1 MKIKGLR
8 WMATFLAACMLMG
21 AVPATAFAA
30 KETTE
35 AAETIPQVYRMDD
48 DNDTVRLVIGKTPT
62 LYIGKNGTV
71 SVTLMN
77 MEDKDWIETEIW
89 IASEDD
95 FRNHYS
101 DEITKTE
108 DRDSEESSI
117 VQSMKTIYPF
127 EVTDSLN
134 RHYKVGHVNKKA
146 KKTVNLNVNVKKG
159 LEEGY
164 YPILIYISKR
174 AQGEDGMSSEYA
186 KTIMAWIETKKTTG
200 TSETNEDNSEPVA
213 FALGENQPT
222 PSANYSEVMNF
233 DVNVRNTGY
242 KTAYDVRVDMELS
255 EDITKFPFE
264 INDGNYDRQM
274 GNMNP
279 DQTVAVPFS
288 MAVREKAKSGYYP
301 IKFKIRYRENENG
314 NFAAPVEDTFYVR
327 VYGKDED
334 DSLDSEAGE
343 NERTKAR
350 IIVDSFETDPAEIY
364 AGQDFTLKVRMKNA
378 SNSIVASNI
387 LFTFESETVSDS
399 PVFTTVN
406 GSNSV
411 VVNSLAPGASDTLTI
426 KFSSSPTA
434 EQRSYT
440 ITINEQYDSP
450 EFKNAEE
457 SIIVDIPVKQYARLS
472 TSNMDVMPD
481 SMTVGS
487 ESNVMFGI
495 NNTGKVVLYNVT
507 VNFEADSIKP
517 TDYYV
522 GNIKPGETGNVDT
535 MLSGIAATADD
546 GTVHVII
553 NYEDEN
559 GQPAEPVEKELT
571 LLVEEEVQEDW
582 NMDVPEDMDVSGQ
595 PASGANN
602 KLLLA
607 GGGVAFVAVIAA
619 IVFAVKFIKKRKEA
633 KQQKDDENEIS

>member
-1 MKIKGLR
+1 
-8 WMATFLAACMLMG
+8 MATFLAACMLMG

-134 RHYKVGHVNKKA
+134 SHYKVGHVNKKA

-255 EDITKFPFE
+255 EDIAKFPFE

-450 EFKNAEE
+450 EFKNAKEA
-457 SIIVDIPVKQYARLS
+457 VKIAVGLKQEARLN
-472 TSNMDVMPD
+472 TGTIEVMPD
-481 SMTVGS
+481 AISVGE
-487 ESNVMFGI
+487 ESNVMFSI
-495 NNTGKVVLYNVT
+495 NNTGKVMLYNVNA
-507 VNFEADSIKP
+507 VFEADSIQKNEA
-517 TDYYV
+517 YV
-522 GNIKPGETGNVDT
+522 GNIEPGKSGNVDT
-535 MLSGIAATADD
+535 MINGIAPTTDD
-546 GTVHVII
+546 GKVKLSIT
-553 NYEDEN
+553 YEDEN
-559 GQPAEPVEKELT
+559 GKVSTVEKEIQLMVNEDQSMDESNVDDT
-571 LLVEEEVQEDW
+571 WNSDDVQ
-582 NMDVPEDMDVSGQ
+582 PEPSTTD
-595 PASGANN
+595 
-602 KLLLA
+602 KLKHLA
-607 GGGVAFVAVIAA
+607 IPVGIVGVVLAAVILVV
-619 IVFAVKFIKKRKEA
+619 IRRKKKKA
-633 KQQKDDENEIS
+633 GMDDEIL

>member
-213 FALGENQPT
+213 FALGENQST

-314 NFAAPVEDTFYVR
+314 NFAAPIEDTFYVR

-378 SNSIVASNI
+378 SNSIAASNI

-450 EFKNAEE
+450 EFKNAKEA
-457 SIIVDIPVKQYARLS
+457 VKIAVGLKQEARLN
-472 TSNMDVMPD
+472 TGTIEVMPD
-481 SMTVGS
+481 AISVGE
-487 ESNVMFGI
+487 ESNVMFSI
-495 NNTGKVVLYNVT
+495 NNTGKVMLYNVNA
-507 VNFEADSIKP
+507 VFEADSIQKNEA
-517 TDYYV
+517 YV
-522 GNIKPGETGNVDT
+522 GNIEPGKSGNVDT
-535 MLSGIAATADD
+535 MINGIAPTMDD
-546 GTVHVII
+546 GKVKLSIT
-553 NYEDEN
+553 YEDEN
-559 GQPAEPVEKELT
+559 GKVSTVEKEIQLM
-571 LLVEEEVQEDW
+571 VNEDQS
-582 NMDVPEDMDVSGQ
+582 MDESNVDDTWSSDDIQPEPSTTD
-595 PASGANN
+595 
-602 KLLLA
+602 KLKHLA
-607 GGGVAFVAVIAA
+607 IPVGIVGVVLAAVILVV
-619 IVFAVKFIKKRKEA
+619 IRRKKKKA
-633 KQQKDDENEIS
+633 GMDDEIL

>member
-1 MKIKGLR
+1 
-8 WMATFLAACMLMG
+8 MATFLAACMLMG

-77 MEDKDWIETEIW
+77 MEDKDWVETEIW

-200 TSETNEDNSEPVA
+200 TSETDEDSSEPVA
-213 FALGENQPT
+213 FALGENQST

-288 MAVREKAKSGYYP
+288 MAVREKAKSGYYS

-378 SNSIVASNI
+378 SNSIAASNI
-387 LFTFESETVSDS
+387 LFTFESEAVSDS

-411 VVNSLAPGASDTLTI
+411 VVNSLAPGATDTLTI

-450 EFKNAEE
+450 EFKNAKEA
-457 SIIVDIPVKQYARLS
+457 VKIAVGLKQEARLN
-472 TSNMDVMPD
+472 TGTIEVMPD
-481 SMTVGS
+481 AISVGE
-487 ESNVMFGI
+487 ESNVMFSV
-495 NNTGKVVLYNVT
+495 NNTGKVMLYNVNA
-507 VNFEADSIKP
+507 VFEADSIQKNEA
-517 TDYYV
+517 YV
-522 GNIKPGETGNVDT
+522 GNIEPGKSGNVDT
-535 MLSGIAATADD
+535 MISGIAPTTDD
-546 GTVHVII
+546 GKVKLSIT
-553 NYEDEN
+553 YEDEN
-559 GQPAEPVEKELT
+559 GKVSTVEKEIQLMVNEDQSMDESNIDDT
-571 LLVEEEVQEDW
+571 WNSDDVQ
-582 NMDVPEDMDVSGQ
+582 PEPSATD
-595 PASGANN
+595 
-602 KLLLA
+602 KLKHLA
-607 GGGVAFVAVIAA
+607 IPVGIVGVVLAAVILVV
-619 IVFAVKFIKKRKEA
+619 IRRKKKKA
-633 KQQKDDENEIS
+633 GMDDEIL

>member
-8 WMATFLAACMLMG
+8 WMATFLAVCMLMG
-21 AVPATAFAA
+21 TVPATAFAA

-200 TSETNEDNSEPVA
+200 TSETDEDSSEPVA
-213 FALGENQPT
+213 FALGENQST

-242 KTAYDVRVDMELS
+242 KTAYDVRVDMVLS

-314 NFAAPVEDTFYVR
+314 NFAAPVEATFYVR

-378 SNSIVASNI
+378 SNSIAASNI
-387 LFTFESETVSDS
+387 LFTFESEAVSDS

-450 EFKNAEE
+450 EFKNAKEA
-457 SIIVDIPVKQYARLS
+457 VKIAVGLKQEARLN
-472 TSNMDVMPD
+472 TGTIEVMPD
-481 SMTVGS
+481 AISVGE
-487 ESNVMFGI
+487 ESNVMFSI
-495 NNTGKVVLYNVT
+495 NNTGKVMLYNVNA
-507 VNFEADSIKP
+507 VFEADSIQKNEA
-517 TDYYV
+517 YV
-522 GNIKPGETGNVDT
+522 GNIEPGKSGNVDT
-535 MLSGIAATADD
+535 MINGIAPTTDD
-546 GTVHVII
+546 GKVKLSIT
-553 NYEDEN
+553 YEDEN
-559 GQPAEPVEKELT
+559 GKVSTVEKEIQLMVNEDQSMDESNVDDT
-571 LLVEEEVQEDW
+571 WNSDDVQPEPSTTDKLKHLAIPVGIVGVVLAVVILVVIRR
-582 NMDVPEDMDVSGQ
+582 
-595 PASGANN
+595 
-602 KLLLA
+602 KKKKA
-607 GGGVAFVAVIAA
+607 GM
-619 IVFAVKFIKKRKEA
+619 
-633 KQQKDDENEIS
+633 DDEIL

>member
-1 MKIKGLR
+1 
-8 WMATFLAACMLMG
+8 MATFLAACMLMG

-200 TSETNEDNSEPVA
+200 TSETDEDSSEPVA

-378 SNSIVASNI
+378 SNSIAASNI
-387 LFTFESETVSDS
+387 LFTFESEAVSDS

-450 EFKNAEE
+450 EFKNAKEA
-457 SIIVDIPVKQYARLS
+457 VKIAVGLKQEARLN
-472 TSNMDVMPD
+472 TGTIEVMPD
-481 SMTVGS
+481 AISVGE
-487 ESNVMFGI
+487 ESNVMFSI
-495 NNTGKVVLYNVT
+495 NNTGKVMLYNVNA
-507 VNFEADSIKP
+507 VFEADSIQKNEA
-517 TDYYV
+517 YV
-522 GNIKPGETGNVDT
+522 GNIEPGKSGNVDT
-535 MLSGIAATADD
+535 MINGIAPTTDD
-546 GTVHVII
+546 GKVKLSIT
-553 NYEDEN
+553 YEDEN
-559 GQPAEPVEKELT
+559 GKVSTVEKEIQLMVNEDQSMDESNVDDT
-571 LLVEEEVQEDW
+571 WNSDDVQ
-582 NMDVPEDMDVSGQ
+582 PEPSTTD
-595 PASGANN
+595 
-602 KLLLA
+602 KLKHLA
-607 GGGVAFVAVIAA
+607 IPVGIVGVVLAAVILVV
-619 IVFAVKFIKKRKEA
+619 IRRKKKKA
-633 KQQKDDENEIS
+633 GMDDEIL

>member
-213 FALGENQPT
+213 FALGENQST

-255 EDITKFPFE
+255 EDIAKFPFE

-314 NFAAPVEDTFYVR
+314 NFAAPIEDTFYVR

-378 SNSIVASNI
+378 SNSIAASNI

-450 EFKNAEE
+450 EFKNAKEA
-457 SIIVDIPVKQYARLS
+457 VKIAVGLKQEARLN
-472 TSNMDVMPD
+472 TGTIEVMPD
-481 SMTVGS
+481 AISVGE
-487 ESNVMFGI
+487 ESNVMFSI
-495 NNTGKVVLYNVT
+495 NNTGKVMLYNVNA
-507 VNFEADSIKP
+507 VFEADSIQKNEA
-517 TDYYV
+517 YV
-522 GNIKPGETGNVDT
+522 GNIEPGKSGNVDT
-535 MLSGIAATADD
+535 MINGIAPTTDD
-546 GTVHVII
+546 GKVKLSIT
-553 NYEDEN
+553 YEDEN
-559 GQPAEPVEKELT
+559 GKVSTVEKEIQLMVNEDQSMDESNVDDT
-571 LLVEEEVQEDW
+571 WNSDDVQ
-582 NMDVPEDMDVSGQ
+582 PEPSTTD
-595 PASGANN
+595 
-602 KLLLA
+602 KLKHLA
-607 GGGVAFVAVIAA
+607 IPVGIVGVVLAAVILVV
-619 IVFAVKFIKKRKEA
+619 IRRKKKKA
-633 KQQKDDENEIS
+633 GMDDEIL

>member
-1 MKIKGLR
+1 
-8 WMATFLAACMLMG
+8 MATFLAACMLMG

-62 LYIGKNGTV
+62 IYIGKNGTV

-77 MEDKDWIETEIW
+77 MEDKYWIETEIW

-255 EDITKFPFE
+255 EDIAKFPFE

-327 VYGKDED
+327 VYGKDEN

-378 SNSIVASNI
+378 SNSIAASNI

-450 EFKNAEE
+450 EFKNAKEA
-457 SIIVDIPVKQYARLS
+457 VKIAVGLKQEARLN
-472 TSNMDVMPD
+472 TGTIEVMPD
-481 SMTVGS
+481 AISVGE
-487 ESNVMFGI
+487 ESNVMFSI
-495 NNTGKVVLYNVT
+495 NNTGKVMLYNVNA
-507 VNFEADSIKP
+507 VFEADSIQKNEA
-517 TDYYV
+517 YV
-522 GNIKPGETGNVDT
+522 GNIEPGKSGNVDT
-535 MLSGIAATADD
+535 MINGIAPTMDD
-546 GTVHVII
+546 GKVKLSIT
-553 NYEDEN
+553 YEDEN
-559 GQPAEPVEKELT
+559 GKVSTVEKEIQLM
-571 LLVEEEVQEDW
+571 VNEDQS
-582 NMDVPEDMDVSGQ
+582 MDESNVDDTWSSDDIQPEPSTTD
-595 PASGANN
+595 
-602 KLLLA
+602 KLKHLA
-607 GGGVAFVAVIAA
+607 IPVGIVGVVLAAVILVV
-619 IVFAVKFIKKRKEA
+619 IRRKKKKA
-633 KQQKDDENEIS
+633 GMDDEIL

>member
-200 TSETNEDNSEPVA
+200 TSETDEDSSEPVA

-314 NFAAPVEDTFYVR
+314 NFAAPIEDTFYVR

-378 SNSIVASNI
+378 SNSIAASNI

-450 EFKNAEE
+450 EFKNAKEA
-457 SIIVDIPVKQYARLS
+457 VKIAVGLKQEARLN
-472 TSNMDVMPD
+472 TGTIEVMPD
-481 SMTVGS
+481 AISVGE
-487 ESNVMFGI
+487 ESNVMFSI
-495 NNTGKVVLYNVT
+495 NNTGKVMLYNVNA
-507 VNFEADSIKP
+507 VFEADSIQKNEC
-517 TDYYV
+517 YV
-522 GNIKPGETGNVDT
+522 GNIEPGKSGNVDT
-535 MLSGIAATADD
+535 MINGIAPTTDD
-546 GTVHVII
+546 GKVKLSIT
-553 NYEDEN
+553 YEDEN
-559 GQPAEPVEKELT
+559 GKVSTVEKEIQLM
-571 LLVEEEVQEDW
+571 VNEDQS
-582 NMDVPEDMDVSGQ
+582 MDESNVDDTWSSDDIQPEPSTTD
-595 PASGANN
+595 
-602 KLLLA
+602 KLKHLA
-607 GGGVAFVAVIAA
+607 IPVGIVGVVLAAVILVV
-619 IVFAVKFIKKRKEA
+619 IRRKKKKA
-633 KQQKDDENEIS
+633 GMDDEIL

>member
-48 DNDTVRLVIGKTPT
+48 DNDTVRIVIGKTPT

-77 MEDKDWIETEIW
+77 MEDKDWVETEIW

-200 TSETNEDNSEPVA
+200 TSETDEDSSEPVA
-213 FALGENQPT
+213 FALGENQST

-387 LFTFESETVSDS
+387 LFTFESEAVSDS

-450 EFKNAEE
+450 EFKNAKEA
-457 SIIVDIPVKQYARLS
+457 VKIAVGLKQEARLN
-472 TSNMDVMPD
+472 TGTIEVMPD
-481 SMTVGS
+481 AISVGE
-487 ESNVMFGI
+487 ESNVMFSI
-495 NNTGKVVLYNVT
+495 NNTGKVMLYNVNA
-507 VNFEADSIKP
+507 VFEADSIQKNEA
-517 TDYYV
+517 YV
-522 GNIKPGETGNVDT
+522 GNIEPGKSGNVDT
-535 MLSGIAATADD
+535 MINGIAPTADD
-546 GTVHVII
+546 GKVKLSIT
-553 NYEDEN
+553 YEDEN
-559 GQPAEPVEKELT
+559 GKVSTVEKEIQLM
-571 LLVEEEVQEDW
+571 VNEDQS
-582 NMDVPEDMDVSGQ
+582 MDESNVDDTWSSDDIQPEPSTTD
-595 PASGANN
+595 
-602 KLLLA
+602 KLKHLA
-607 GGGVAFVAVIAA
+607 IPVGIVGVVLAAVILVV
-619 IVFAVKFIKKRKEA
+619 IRRKKKKA
-633 KQQKDDENEIS
+633 GMDDEIL

>member
-1 MKIKGLR
+1 
-8 WMATFLAACMLMG
+8 MATFLAACMLMG

-77 MEDKDWIETEIW
+77 MEDKDWVETEIW

-242 KTAYDVRVDMELS
+242 KTAYDVRVDMDLS

-279 DQTVAVPFS
+279 DQTVAIPFS

-327 VYGKDED
+327 VYGKDEG

-378 SNSIVASNI
+378 SNSIAASNI

-450 EFKNAEE
+450 EFKNAKEA
-457 SIIVDIPVKQYARLS
+457 VKIAVGLKQEARLN
-472 TSNMDVMPD
+472 TGTIEVMPD
-481 SMTVGS
+481 AISVGE
-487 ESNVMFGI
+487 ESNVMFSI
-495 NNTGKVVLYNVT
+495 NNTGKVMLYNVNA
-507 VNFEADSIKP
+507 VFEADSIQKNEA
-517 TDYYV
+517 YV
-522 GNIKPGETGNVDT
+522 GNIEPGKSGNVDT
-535 MLSGIAATADD
+535 MINGIAPTTDD
-546 GTVHVII
+546 GKVKLSIT
-553 NYEDEN
+553 YEDEN
-559 GQPAEPVEKELT
+559 GKVSTVEKEIQLMVNEDQSMDESNVDDT
-571 LLVEEEVQEDW
+571 WNSDDVQ
-582 NMDVPEDMDVSGQ
+582 PEPSTTD
-595 PASGANN
+595 
-602 KLLLA
+602 KLKHLA
-607 GGGVAFVAVIAA
+607 IPVGIVGVVLAAVILVV
-619 IVFAVKFIKKRKEA
+619 IRRKKKKA
-633 KQQKDDENEIS
+633 GMDDEIL

>member
-1 MKIKGLR
+1 
-8 WMATFLAACMLMG
+8 MATFLAACMLMG

-213 FALGENQPT
+213 FALGENQST

-314 NFAAPVEDTFYVR
+314 NFAAPIEDTFYVR

-378 SNSIVASNI
+378 SNSIAASNI

-450 EFKNAEE
+450 EFKNAKEA
-457 SIIVDIPVKQYARLS
+457 VKIAVGLKQEARLN
-472 TSNMDVMPD
+472 TGTIEVMPD
-481 SMTVGS
+481 AISVGE
-487 ESNVMFGI
+487 ESNVMFSI
-495 NNTGKVVLYNVT
+495 NNTGKVMLYNVNA
-507 VNFEADSIKP
+507 VFEADSIQKNEA
-517 TDYYV
+517 YV
-522 GNIKPGETGNVDT
+522 GNIEPGKSGNVDT
-535 MLSGIAATADD
+535 MINGIAPTMDD
-546 GTVHVII
+546 GKVKLSIT
-553 NYEDEN
+553 YEDEN
-559 GQPAEPVEKELT
+559 GKVSTVEKEIQLM
-571 LLVEEEVQEDW
+571 VNEDQS
-582 NMDVPEDMDVSGQ
+582 MDESNVDDTWSSDDIQPEPSTTD
-595 PASGANN
+595 
-602 KLLLA
+602 KLKHLA
-607 GGGVAFVAVIAA
+607 IPVGIVGVVLAAVILVV
-619 IVFAVKFIKKRKEA
+619 IRRKKKKA
-633 KQQKDDENEIS
+633 GMDDEIL

>member
-1 MKIKGLR
+1 
-8 WMATFLAACMLMG
+8 MATFLAVCMLMG

-213 FALGENQPT
+213 FALGENQST

-279 DQTVAVPFS
+279 DQTVAIPFS

-327 VYGKDED
+327 VYGKDEG

-378 SNSIVASNI
+378 SNSIAASNI
-387 LFTFESETVSDS
+387 LFTFESEAVSDS

-450 EFKNAEE
+450 EFKNAKEA
-457 SIIVDIPVKQYARLS
+457 VKIAVGLKQEARLN
-472 TSNMDVMPD
+472 TGTIEVMPD
-481 SMTVGS
+481 AISVGE
-487 ESNVMFGI
+487 ESNVMFSI
-495 NNTGKVVLYNVT
+495 NNTGKVMLYNVNA
-507 VNFEADSIKP
+507 VFEADSIQKNEA
-517 TDYYV
+517 YV
-522 GNIKPGETGNVDT
+522 GNIEPGKSGNVDT
-535 MLSGIAATADD
+535 MINGIAPTTDD
-546 GTVHVII
+546 GKVKLSIT
-553 NYEDEN
+553 YEDEN
-559 GQPAEPVEKELT
+559 GKVSTVEKEIQLMVNEDQSMDESNIDDT
-571 LLVEEEVQEDW
+571 WNSDDVQ
-582 NMDVPEDMDVSGQ
+582 PEPSTTD
-595 PASGANN
+595 
-602 KLLLA
+602 KLKHLA
-607 GGGVAFVAVIAA
+607 IPVGIVGVVLAAVILVV
-619 IVFAVKFIKKRKEA
+619 IRRKKKKA
-633 KQQKDDENEIS
+633 GMDDEIL

>member
-1 MKIKGLR
+1 
-8 WMATFLAACMLMG
+8 MATFLAACMLMG

-255 EDITKFPFE
+255 EDIAKFPFE

-314 NFAAPVEDTFYVR
+314 NFAAPIEDTFYVR

-378 SNSIVASNI
+378 SNSIAASNI

-450 EFKNAEE
+450 EFKNAKEA
-457 SIIVDIPVKQYARLS
+457 VKIAVGLKQEARLN
-472 TSNMDVMPD
+472 TGTIEVMPD
-481 SMTVGS
+481 AISVGE
-487 ESNVMFGI
+487 ESNVMFSI
-495 NNTGKVVLYNVT
+495 NNTGKVMLYNVNA
-507 VNFEADSIKP
+507 VFEADSIQKNEA
-517 TDYYV
+517 YV
-522 GNIKPGETGNVDT
+522 GNIEPGKSGNVDT
-535 MLSGIAATADD
+535 MINGIAPTTDD
-546 GTVHVII
+546 GKVKLSIT
-553 NYEDEN
+553 YEDEN
-559 GQPAEPVEKELT
+559 GKVSTVEKEIQLMVNEDQSMDESNVDDT
-571 LLVEEEVQEDW
+571 WNSDDVQ
-582 NMDVPEDMDVSGQ
+582 PEPSTTD
-595 PASGANN
+595 
-602 KLLLA
+602 KLKHLA
-607 GGGVAFVAVIAA
+607 IPVGIVGVVLAAVILVV
-619 IVFAVKFIKKRKEA
+619 IRRKKKKA
-633 KQQKDDENEIS
+633 GMDDEIL

>member
-1 MKIKGLR
+1 
-8 WMATFLAACMLMG
+8 MATFLAVCMLMG

-213 FALGENQPT
+213 FALGENQST

-314 NFAAPVEDTFYVR
+314 NFAAPIEDTFYVR

-378 SNSIVASNI
+378 SNSIAASNI

-450 EFKNAEE
+450 EFKNAKEA
-457 SIIVDIPVKQYARLS
+457 VKIAVGLKQEARLN
-472 TSNMDVMPD
+472 TGTIEVMPD
-481 SMTVGS
+481 AISVGE
-487 ESNVMFGI
+487 ESNVMFSI
-495 NNTGKVVLYNVT
+495 NNTGKVMLYNVNA
-507 VNFEADSIKP
+507 VFEADSIQKNEA
-517 TDYYV
+517 YV
-522 GNIKPGETGNVDT
+522 GNIEPGKSGNVDT
-535 MLSGIAATADD
+535 MINGIAPTTDD
-546 GTVHVII
+546 GKVKLSIT
-553 NYEDEN
+553 YEDEN
-559 GQPAEPVEKELT
+559 GKVSTVEKEIQLM
-571 LLVEEEVQEDW
+571 VNEDQS
-582 NMDVPEDMDVSGQ
+582 MDESNVDDTWSSDDIQPEPSTTD
-595 PASGANN
+595 
-602 KLLLA
+602 KLKHLA
-607 GGGVAFVAVIAA
+607 IPVGIVGVVLAAVILVV
-619 IVFAVKFIKKRKEA
+619 IRRKKKKA
-633 KQQKDDENEIS
+633 GMDDEIL

>member
-101 DEITKTE
+101 DEIIKTE

-200 TSETNEDNSEPVA
+200 TSETDEDSSEPVA
-213 FALGENQPT
+213 FALGENQST

-327 VYGKDED
+327 VYGKDEN

-378 SNSIVASNI
+378 SNSIAASNI
-387 LFTFESETVSDS
+387 LFTFESEAVSDS

-450 EFKNAEE
+450 EFKNAKEA
-457 SIIVDIPVKQYARLS
+457 VKIAVGLKQEARLN
-472 TSNMDVMPD
+472 TGTIEVMPD
-481 SMTVGS
+481 AISVGE
-487 ESNVMFGI
+487 ESNVMFSI
-495 NNTGKVVLYNVT
+495 NNTGKVMLYNVNA
-507 VNFEADSIKP
+507 VFEADSIQKNEA
-517 TDYYV
+517 YV
-522 GNIKPGETGNVDT
+522 GNIEPGKSGNVDT
-535 MLSGIAATADD
+535 MINGIAPTTDD
-546 GTVHVII
+546 GKVKLSIT
-553 NYEDEN
+553 YEDEN
-559 GQPAEPVEKELT
+559 GKVSTVEKEIQLMVNEDQSMDESNVDDT
-571 LLVEEEVQEDW
+571 WNSDDVQ
-582 NMDVPEDMDVSGQ
+582 PEPSTTD
-595 PASGANN
+595 
-602 KLLLA
+602 KLKHLA
-607 GGGVAFVAVIAA
+607 IPVGIVGVVLAAVILVV
-619 IVFAVKFIKKRKEA
+619 IRRKKKKA
-633 KQQKDDENEIS
+633 GMDDEIL

>member
-1 MKIKGLR
+1 
-8 WMATFLAACMLMG
+8 MATFLAACMLMG

-48 DNDTVRLVIGKTPT
+48 DNDTVRIVIGKTPT

-77 MEDKDWIETEIW
+77 MEDKDWVETEIW

-200 TSETNEDNSEPVA
+200 TSETDEDSSEPVA
-213 FALGENQPT
+213 FALGENQST
-222 PSANYSEVMNF
+222 PSANY
-233 DVNVRNTGY
+233 TGY

-327 VYGKDED
+327 VYGKDEA

-378 SNSIVASNI
+378 SNSIAASNI
-387 LFTFESETVSDS
+387 LFTFESEAVSDS

-450 EFKNAEE
+450 EFKNAKEA
-457 SIIVDIPVKQYARLS
+457 VKIAVGLKQEARLN
-472 TSNMDVMPD
+472 TGTIEVMPD
-481 SMTVGS
+481 AISVGE
-487 ESNVMFGI
+487 ESNVMFSI
-495 NNTGKVVLYNVT
+495 NNTGKVMLYNVNA
-507 VNFEADSIKP
+507 VFEADSIQKNEA
-517 TDYYV
+517 YV
-522 GNIKPGETGNVDT
+522 GNIEPGKSGNVDT
-535 MLSGIAATADD
+535 MINGIAPTTDD
-546 GTVHVII
+546 GKVKLSIT
-553 NYEDEN
+553 YEDEN
-559 GQPAEPVEKELT
+559 GKVSTVEKEIQLMVNEDQSMDESNVDDT
-571 LLVEEEVQEDW
+571 WNSDDVQ
-582 NMDVPEDMDVSGQ
+582 PEPSTTD
-595 PASGANN
+595 
-602 KLLLA
+602 KLKHLA
-607 GGGVAFVAVIAA
+607 IPVGIVGVVLAAVILVV
-619 IVFAVKFIKKRKEA
+619 IRRKKKKA
-633 KQQKDDENEIS
+633 GMDDEIL

>member
-1 MKIKGLR
+1 
-8 WMATFLAACMLMG
+8 
-21 AVPATAFAA
+21 
-30 KETTE
+30 
-35 AAETIPQVYRMDD
+35 
-48 DNDTVRLVIGKTPT
+48 
-62 LYIGKNGTV
+62 
-71 SVTLMN
+71 
-77 MEDKDWIETEIW
+77 
-89 IASEDD
+89 
-95 FRNHYS
+95 
-101 DEITKTE
+101 
-108 DRDSEESSI
+108 
-117 VQSMKTIYPF
+117 
-127 EVTDSLN
+127 
-134 RHYKVGHVNKKA
+134 
-146 KKTVNLNVNVKKG
+146 
-159 LEEGY
+159 
-164 YPILIYISKR
+164 
-174 AQGEDGMSSEYA
+174 
-186 KTIMAWIETKKTTG
+186 MAWIETKKTTG

-213 FALGENQPT
+213 FALGENQST

-264 INDGNYDRQM
+264 INDGNYDRQT

-314 NFAAPVEDTFYVR
+314 NFAAPIEDTFYVR

-378 SNSIVASNI
+378 SNSIAASNI

-450 EFKNAEE
+450 EFKNAKEA
-457 SIIVDIPVKQYARLS
+457 VKIAVGLKQEARLN
-472 TSNMDVMPD
+472 TGTIEVMPD
-481 SMTVGS
+481 AIFVGE
-487 ESNVMFGI
+487 ESNVMFSI
-495 NNTGKVVLYNVT
+495 NNTGKVMLYNVNA
-507 VNFEADSIKP
+507 VFEADSIQKNEA
-517 TDYYV
+517 YV
-522 GNIKPGETGNVDT
+522 GNIEPGKSGNVDT
-535 MLSGIAATADD
+535 MINGIAPTTDD
-546 GTVHVII
+546 GKVKLSIT
-553 NYEDEN
+553 YEDEN
-559 GQPAEPVEKELT
+559 GKVSTVEKEIQLMVNEDQSMDESNIDDT
-571 LLVEEEVQEDW
+571 WNSDDVQ
-582 NMDVPEDMDVSGQ
+582 PEPSTTD
-595 PASGANN
+595 
-602 KLLLA
+602 KLKHLA
-607 GGGVAFVAVIAA
+607 IPVGIVGVVLAAVILVV
-619 IVFAVKFIKKRKEA
+619 IRRKKKKA
-633 KQQKDDENEIS
+633 GMDDEIL

>member
-200 TSETNEDNSEPVA
+200 TSETDEDSSEPVA

-314 NFAAPVEDTFYVR
+314 NFAAPIEDTFYVR

-378 SNSIVASNI
+378 SNSIAASNI

-450 EFKNAEE
+450 EFKNAKEA
-457 SIIVDIPVKQYARLS
+457 VKIAVGLKQEARLN
-472 TSNMDVMPD
+472 TGTIEVMPD
-481 SMTVGS
+481 AISVGE
-487 ESNVMFGI
+487 ESNVMFSI
-495 NNTGKVVLYNVT
+495 NNTGKVMLYNVNA
-507 VNFEADSIKP
+507 VFEADSIQKNEC
-517 TDYYV
+517 YV
-522 GNIKPGETGNVDT
+522 GNIEPGKSGNVDT
-535 MLSGIAATADD
+535 MINGIAPTADD
-546 GTVHVII
+546 GKVKLSIT
-553 NYEDEN
+553 YEDEN
-559 GQPAEPVEKELT
+559 GKVSTVEKEIQLM
-571 LLVEEEVQEDW
+571 VNEDQS
-582 NMDVPEDMDVSGQ
+582 MDESNVDDTWSSDDIQPEPSTTD
-595 PASGANN
+595 
-602 KLLLA
+602 KLKHLA
-607 GGGVAFVAVIAA
+607 IPVGIVGVVLAAVILVV
-619 IVFAVKFIKKRKEA
+619 IRRKKKKA
-633 KQQKDDENEIS
+633 GMDDEIL

>member
-77 MEDKDWIETEIW
+77 MEDKDWVETEIW

-213 FALGENQPT
+213 FALGENQST

-314 NFAAPVEDTFYVR
+314 NFAAPIEDTFYVR

-387 LFTFESETVSDS
+387 LFTFESEAVSDS

-450 EFKNAEE
+450 EFKNAKEA
-457 SIIVDIPVKQYARLS
+457 VKIAVGLKQEARLN
-472 TSNMDVMPD
+472 TGTIEVMPD
-481 SMTVGS
+481 AISVGE
-487 ESNVMFGI
+487 ESNVMFSI
-495 NNTGKVVLYNVT
+495 NNTGKVMLYNVNA
-507 VNFEADSIKP
+507 VFEADSIQKNEA
-517 TDYYV
+517 YV
-522 GNIKPGETGNVDT
+522 GNIEPGKSGNVDT
-535 MLSGIAATADD
+535 MINGIAPTTDD
-546 GTVHVII
+546 GKVKLSIT
-553 NYEDEN
+553 YEDEN
-559 GQPAEPVEKELT
+559 GKVSTVEKEIQLMVNEDQSMDESNVDDT
-571 LLVEEEVQEDW
+571 WNSDDVQ
-582 NMDVPEDMDVSGQ
+582 PEPSTTD
-595 PASGANN
+595 
-602 KLLLA
+602 KLKHLA
-607 GGGVAFVAVIAA
+607 IPVGIVGVVLAAVILVV
-619 IVFAVKFIKKRKEA
+619 IRRKKKKA
-633 KQQKDDENEIS
+633 GMDDEIL

>member
-1 MKIKGLR
+1 
-8 WMATFLAACMLMG
+8 MATFLAACMLMG

-200 TSETNEDNSEPVA
+200 TSETNEDSSEPVA
-213 FALGENQPT
+213 FALGENQST

-255 EDITKFPFE
+255 EDIAKFPFE

-314 NFAAPVEDTFYVR
+314 NFAAPIEDTFYVR

-378 SNSIVASNI
+378 SNSIAASNI

-450 EFKNAEE
+450 EFKNAKEA
-457 SIIVDIPVKQYARLS
+457 VKIAVGLKQEARLN
-472 TSNMDVMPD
+472 TGTIEVMPD
-481 SMTVGS
+481 AISVGE
-487 ESNVMFGI
+487 ESNVMFSI
-495 NNTGKVVLYNVT
+495 NNTGKVMLYNVNA
-507 VNFEADSIKP
+507 VFEADSIQKNEA
-517 TDYYV
+517 YV
-522 GNIKPGETGNVDT
+522 GNIEPGKSGNVDT
-535 MLSGIAATADD
+535 MINGIAPTMDD
-546 GTVHVII
+546 GKVKLSIT
-553 NYEDEN
+553 YEDEN
-559 GQPAEPVEKELT
+559 GKVSTVEKEIQLM
-571 LLVEEEVQEDW
+571 VNEDQS
-582 NMDVPEDMDVSGQ
+582 MDESNVDDTWSSDDIQPEPSTTD
-595 PASGANN
+595 
-602 KLLLA
+602 KLKHLA
-607 GGGVAFVAVIAA
+607 IPVGIVGVVLAAVILVV
-619 IVFAVKFIKKRKEA
+619 IRRKKKKA
-633 KQQKDDENEIS
+633 GMDDEIL

>member
-255 EDITKFPFE
+255 EDIAKFPFE

-314 NFAAPVEDTFYVR
+314 NFAAPIEDTFYVR

-378 SNSIVASNI
+378 SNSIAASNI

-450 EFKNAEE
+450 EFKNAKEA
-457 SIIVDIPVKQYARLS
+457 VKIAVGLKQEARLN
-472 TSNMDVMPD
+472 TGTIEVMPD
-481 SMTVGS
+481 AISVGE
-487 ESNVMFGI
+487 ESNVMFSI
-495 NNTGKVVLYNVT
+495 NNTGKVMLYNVNA
-507 VNFEADSIKP
+507 VFEADSIQKNEA
-517 TDYYV
+517 YV
-522 GNIKPGETGNVDT
+522 GNIEPGKSGNVDT
-535 MLSGIAATADD
+535 MINGIAPTMDD
-546 GTVHVII
+546 GKVKLSIT
-553 NYEDEN
+553 YEDEN
-559 GQPAEPVEKELT
+559 GKVSTVEKEIQLMVNEDQSMDESNVDDT
-571 LLVEEEVQEDW
+571 WNSDDVQ
-582 NMDVPEDMDVSGQ
+582 PEPSTTD
-595 PASGANN
+595 
-602 KLLLA
+602 KLKHLA
-607 GGGVAFVAVIAA
+607 IPVGIVGVVLAAVILVV
-619 IVFAVKFIKKRKEA
+619 IRRKKKKA
-633 KQQKDDENEIS
+633 GMDDEIL

>member
-1 MKIKGLR
+1 
-8 WMATFLAACMLMG
+8 MATFLAACMLMG

-108 DRDSEESSI
+108 ARDSEESSI

-255 EDITKFPFE
+255 EDIAKFPFE

-314 NFAAPVEDTFYVR
+314 NFAAPIEDTFYVR

-450 EFKNAEE
+450 EFKNAKEA
-457 SIIVDIPVKQYARLS
+457 VKIAVGLKQEARLN
-472 TSNMDVMPD
+472 TGTIEVMPD
-481 SMTVGS
+481 AISVGE
-487 ESNVMFGI
+487 ESNVMFSI
-495 NNTGKVVLYNVT
+495 NNTGKVMLYNVNA
-507 VNFEADSIKP
+507 VFEADSIQKNEA
-517 TDYYV
+517 YV
-522 GNIKPGETGNVDT
+522 GNIEPGKSGNVDT
-535 MLSGIAATADD
+535 MINGIAPTMDD
-546 GTVHVII
+546 GKVKLSIT
-553 NYEDEN
+553 YEDEN
-559 GQPAEPVEKELT
+559 GKVSTVEKEIQLM
-571 LLVEEEVQEDW
+571 VNEDQS
-582 NMDVPEDMDVSGQ
+582 MDESNVDDTWSSDDIQPEPSTTD
-595 PASGANN
+595 
-602 KLLLA
+602 KLKHLA
-607 GGGVAFVAVIAA
+607 IPVGIVGVVLAAVILVV
-619 IVFAVKFIKKRKEA
+619 IRRKKKKA
-633 KQQKDDENEIS
+633 GMDDEIL

>member
-1 MKIKGLR
+1 
-8 WMATFLAACMLMG
+8 MATFLAACMLMG

-77 MEDKDWIETEIW
+77 MEDKDWVETEIW

-164 YPILIYISKR
+164 YQILIYISKR

-200 TSETNEDNSEPVA
+200 TSETDEDSSEPVA
-213 FALGENQPT
+213 FALGENQST

-327 VYGKDED
+327 VYGKDEA

-450 EFKNAEE
+450 EFKNAKEA
-457 SIIVDIPVKQYARLS
+457 VKIAVGLKQEARLN
-472 TSNMDVMPD
+472 TGTIEVMPD
-481 SMTVGS
+481 AISVGE
-487 ESNVMFGI
+487 ESNVMFSI
-495 NNTGKVVLYNVT
+495 NNTGKVMLYNVNA
-507 VNFEADSIKP
+507 VFEADSIQKNEC
-517 TDYYV
+517 YV
-522 GNIKPGETGNVDT
+522 GNIEPGKSGNVDT
-535 MLSGIAATADD
+535 MINGIAPTADD
-546 GTVHVII
+546 GKVKLSIT
-553 NYEDEN
+553 YEDEN
-559 GQPAEPVEKELT
+559 GKVSTVEKEIQLMVNEDQSMDESNVDDT
-571 LLVEEEVQEDW
+571 WSSDDVQ
-582 NMDVPEDMDVSGQ
+582 PEPSTTD
-595 PASGANN
+595 
-602 KLLLA
+602 KLKHLA
-607 GGGVAFVAVIAA
+607 IPVGIVGVVLAAVILVV
-619 IVFAVKFIKKRKEA
+619 IRRKKKKA
-633 KQQKDDENEIS
+633 GMDDEIL

>member
-1 MKIKGLR
+1 
-8 WMATFLAACMLMG
+8 MATFLAACMLMG

-77 MEDKDWIETEIW
+77 MEDKDWVETEIW

-146 KKTVNLNVNVKKG
+146 QKTVNLNVNVKKG

-186 KTIMAWIETKKTTG
+186 KTMMAWIETKKTTG

-213 FALGENQPT
+213 FALGENQST

-255 EDITKFPFE
+255 EDIAKFPFE

-279 DQTVAVPFS
+279 DQTVAIPFS

-327 VYGKDED
+327 VYGKDEG

-378 SNSIVASNI
+378 SNSIAASNI
-387 LFTFESETVSDS
+387 LFTFESEAVSDS

-450 EFKNAEE
+450 EFKNAKEA
-457 SIIVDIPVKQYARLS
+457 VKIAVGLKQEARLN
-472 TSNMDVMPD
+472 TGTIEVMPD
-481 SMTVGS
+481 AISVGE
-487 ESNVMFGI
+487 ESNVMFSI
-495 NNTGKVVLYNVT
+495 NNTGKVMLYNVNA
-507 VNFEADSIKP
+507 VFEADSIQKNEA
-517 TDYYV
+517 YV
-522 GNIKPGETGNVDT
+522 GNIEPGKSGNVDT
-535 MLSGIAATADD
+535 MINGIAPTADD
-546 GTVHVII
+546 GKVKLSIT
-553 NYEDEN
+553 YEDEN
-559 GQPAEPVEKELT
+559 GKVSTVEKEIQLM
-571 LLVEEEVQEDW
+571 VNEDQS
-582 NMDVPEDMDVSGQ
+582 MDESNVDDTWSSDDIQPEPSTTD
-595 PASGANN
+595 
-602 KLLLA
+602 KLKHLA
-607 GGGVAFVAVIAA
+607 IPVGIVGVVLAAVILVV
-619 IVFAVKFIKKRKEA
+619 IRRKKKKA
-633 KQQKDDENEIS
+633 GMDDEIL

>member
-1 MKIKGLR
+1 
-8 WMATFLAACMLMG
+8 MATFLAACMLMG

-77 MEDKDWIETEIW
+77 MEDKDWVETEIW

-186 KTIMAWIETKKTTG
+186 KTMMAWIETKKTTG

-213 FALGENQPT
+213 FALGENQST

-255 EDITKFPFE
+255 EDIAKFPFE

-279 DQTVAVPFS
+279 DQTVAIPFS

-327 VYGKDED
+327 VYGKDEG

-378 SNSIVASNI
+378 SNSIAASNI
-387 LFTFESETVSDS
+387 LFTFESEAVSDS

-450 EFKNAEE
+450 EFKNAKEA
-457 SIIVDIPVKQYARLS
+457 VKIAVGLKQEARLN
-472 TSNMDVMPD
+472 TGTIEVMPD
-481 SMTVGS
+481 AISVGE
-487 ESNVMFGI
+487 ESNVMFSI
-495 NNTGKVVLYNVT
+495 NNTGKVMLYNVNA
-507 VNFEADSIKP
+507 VFEADSIQKNEA
-517 TDYYV
+517 YV
-522 GNIKPGETGNVDT
+522 GNIEPGKSGNVDT
-535 MLSGIAATADD
+535 MINGIAPTADD
-546 GTVHVII
+546 GKVKLSIT
-553 NYEDEN
+553 YEDEN
-559 GQPAEPVEKELT
+559 GKVSTVEKEIQLMVNEDQSMDESNVDDT
-571 LLVEEEVQEDW
+571 WSSDDVQ
-582 NMDVPEDMDVSGQ
+582 PEPSTTD
-595 PASGANN
+595 
-602 KLLLA
+602 KLKHLA
-607 GGGVAFVAVIAA
+607 IPVGIVGVVLAAVILVV
-619 IVFAVKFIKKRKEA
+619 IRRKKKKA
-633 KQQKDDENEIS
+633 GMDDEIL

>member
-1 MKIKGLR
+1 
-8 WMATFLAACMLMG
+8 MATFLAACMLMG

-77 MEDKDWIETEIW
+77 MEDKDWVETEIW

-213 FALGENQPT
+213 FALGENQST

-288 MAVREKAKSGYYP
+288 MAVREKAKSGSYP

-378 SNSIVASNI
+378 SNSIAASNI
-387 LFTFESETVSDS
+387 LFTFESEAVSDS

-450 EFKNAEE
+450 EFKNAKEA
-457 SIIVDIPVKQYARLS
+457 VKIAVGLKQEARLN
-472 TSNMDVMPD
+472 TGTIEVMPD
-481 SMTVGS
+481 AISVGE
-487 ESNVMFGI
+487 ESNVMFSI
-495 NNTGKVVLYNVT
+495 NNTGKVMLYNVNA
-507 VNFEADSIKP
+507 VFEADSIQKNEA
-517 TDYYV
+517 YV
-522 GNIKPGETGNVDT
+522 GNIEPGKSGNVDT
-535 MLSGIAATADD
+535 MINGIAPTTDD
-546 GTVHVII
+546 GKVKLSIT
-553 NYEDEN
+553 YEDEN
-559 GQPAEPVEKELT
+559 GKVSTVEKEIQLM
-571 LLVEEEVQEDW
+571 VNEDQSMDESNVDDTW
-582 NMDVPEDMDVSGQ
+582 NSDDIQPEPSTTD
-595 PASGANN
+595 
-602 KLLLA
+602 KLKHLA
-607 GGGVAFVAVIAA
+607 IPVGIVGVVLAAVILVV
-619 IVFAVKFIKKRKEA
+619 IRRKKKKA
-633 KQQKDDENEIS
+633 GMDDEIL

>member
-8 WMATFLAACMLMG
+8 WMATFLVACMLMG

-200 TSETNEDNSEPVA
+200 TSETAEDSSEPVA
-213 FALGENQPT
+213 FALGENQST

-327 VYGKDED
+327 VYGKDEG

-378 SNSIVASNI
+378 SNSIAASNI
-387 LFTFESETVSDS
+387 LFTFESEAMSDS

-450 EFKNAEE
+450 EFKNAKEA
-457 SIIVDIPVKQYARLS
+457 VKIAVGLKQEARLN
-472 TSNMDVMPD
+472 TGTIEVMPD
-481 SMTVGS
+481 AISVGE
-487 ESNVMFGI
+487 ESNVMFSI
-495 NNTGKVVLYNVT
+495 NNTGKVMLYNVNA
-507 VNFEADSIKP
+507 VFEADSIQKNEA
-517 TDYYV
+517 YV
-522 GNIKPGETGNVDT
+522 GNIEPGKSGNVDT
-535 MLSGIAATADD
+535 MINGIAPTTDD
-546 GTVHVII
+546 GKVKLSIT
-553 NYEDEN
+553 YEDEN
-559 GQPAEPVEKELT
+559 GKVSTVEKEIQLM
-571 LLVEEEVQEDW
+571 VNEDQSMDESNVDDTW
-582 NMDVPEDMDVSGQ
+582 NSDDIQPEPSTTD
-595 PASGANN
+595 
-602 KLLLA
+602 KLKHLA
-607 GGGVAFVAVIAA
+607 IPVGIVGVVLAAVILVV
-619 IVFAVKFIKKRKEA
+619 IRRKKKKA
-633 KQQKDDENEIS
+633 GMDDEIL

>member
-1 MKIKGLR
+1 
-8 WMATFLAACMLMG
+8 MATFLAACMLMG

-200 TSETNEDNSEPVA
+200 TSETDEDSSEPVA

-288 MAVREKAKSGYYP
+288 MAVREKARSGYYP

-327 VYGKDED
+327 VYGKDEG

-378 SNSIVASNI
+378 SNSIAASNI
-387 LFTFESETVSDS
+387 LFTFESEAVSDS

-450 EFKNAEE
+450 EFKNAKEA
-457 SIIVDIPVKQYARLS
+457 VKIAVGLKQEARLN
-472 TSNMDVMPD
+472 TGTIEVMPD
-481 SMTVGS
+481 AISVGE
-487 ESNVMFGI
+487 ESNVMFSI
-495 NNTGKVVLYNVT
+495 NNTGKVMLYNVNA
-507 VNFEADSIKP
+507 VFEADSIQKNEC
-517 TDYYV
+517 YV
-522 GNIKPGETGNVDT
+522 GNIEPGKSGNVDT
-535 MLSGIAATADD
+535 MINGIAPTTDD
-546 GTVHVII
+546 GKVKLSIT
-553 NYEDEN
+553 YEDEN
-559 GQPAEPVEKELT
+559 GKVSTVEKEIQLMVNEDQSMDESNVDDT
-571 LLVEEEVQEDW
+571 WSSDDVQ
-582 NMDVPEDMDVSGQ
+582 PEPSTTD
-595 PASGANN
+595 
-602 KLLLA
+602 KLKHLA
-607 GGGVAFVAVIAA
+607 IPVGIVGVVLAAVILVV
-619 IVFAVKFIKKRKEA
+619 IRRKKKKA
-633 KQQKDDENEIS
+633 GMDDEIL

>member
-213 FALGENQPT
+213 FALGENQST

-255 EDITKFPFE
+255 EDIAKFPFE

-314 NFAAPVEDTFYVR
+314 NFAAPIEDTFYVR

-450 EFKNAEE
+450 EFKNAKEA
-457 SIIVDIPVKQYARLS
+457 VKIAVGLKQEARLN
-472 TSNMDVMPD
+472 TGTIEVMPD
-481 SMTVGS
+481 AISVGE
-487 ESNVMFGI
+487 ESNVMFSI
-495 NNTGKVVLYNVT
+495 NNTGKVMLYNVNA
-507 VNFEADSIKP
+507 VFEADSIQKNEA
-517 TDYYV
+517 YV
-522 GNIKPGETGNVDT
+522 GNIEPGKSGNVDT
-535 MLSGIAATADD
+535 MINGIAPTMDD
-546 GTVHVII
+546 GKVKLSIT
-553 NYEDEN
+553 YEDEN
-559 GQPAEPVEKELT
+559 GKVSTVEKEIQLM
-571 LLVEEEVQEDW
+571 VNEDQS
-582 NMDVPEDMDVSGQ
+582 MDESNVDDTWSSDDIQPEPSTTD
-595 PASGANN
+595 
-602 KLLLA
+602 KLKHLA
-607 GGGVAFVAVIAA
+607 IPVGIVGVVLAAVILVV
-619 IVFAVKFIKKRKEA
+619 IRRKKKKA
-633 KQQKDDENEIS
+633 GMDDEIL

>member
-1 MKIKGLR
+1 
-8 WMATFLAACMLMG
+8 MATFLAACMLMG

-255 EDITKFPFE
+255 EDIAKFPFE

-314 NFAAPVEDTFYVR
+314 NFAAPIEDTFYVR

-378 SNSIVASNI
+378 SNSIAASNI

-450 EFKNAEE
+450 EFKNAKEA
-457 SIIVDIPVKQYARLS
+457 VKIAVGLKQEARLN
-472 TSNMDVMPD
+472 TGTIEVMPD
-481 SMTVGS
+481 AISVGE
-487 ESNVMFGI
+487 ESNVMFSI
-495 NNTGKVVLYNVT
+495 NNTGKVMLYNVNA
-507 VNFEADSIKP
+507 VFEADSIQKNEA
-517 TDYYV
+517 YV
-522 GNIKPGETGNVDT
+522 GNIEPGKSGNVDT
-535 MLSGIAATADD
+535 MINGIAPTTDD
-546 GTVHVII
+546 GKVKLSIT
-553 NYEDEN
+553 YEDEN
-559 GQPAEPVEKELT
+559 GKVSTVEKEIQLMVNEDQSMDESNVDDT
-571 LLVEEEVQEDW
+571 WSSDDVQ
-582 NMDVPEDMDVSGQ
+582 PEPSTTD
-595 PASGANN
+595 
-602 KLLLA
+602 KLKHLA
-607 GGGVAFVAVIAA
+607 IPVGIVGVVLAAVILVV
-619 IVFAVKFIKKRKEA
+619 IRRKKKKA
-633 KQQKDDENEIS
+633 GMDDEIL

>member
-1 MKIKGLR
+1 
-8 WMATFLAACMLMG
+8 MATFLAACMLMG

-200 TSETNEDNSEPVA
+200 TSETNEDNSERGA

-255 EDITKFPFE
+255 EDIAKFPFE

-314 NFAAPVEDTFYVR
+314 NFAAPIEDTFYVR

-378 SNSIVASNI
+378 SNSIAASNI

-450 EFKNAEE
+450 EFKNAKEA
-457 SIIVDIPVKQYARLS
+457 VKIAVGLKQEARLN
-472 TSNMDVMPD
+472 TGTIEVMPD
-481 SMTVGS
+481 AISVGE
-487 ESNVMFGI
+487 ESNVMFSI
-495 NNTGKVVLYNVT
+495 NNTGKVMLYNVNA
-507 VNFEADSIKP
+507 VFEADSIQKNEA
-517 TDYYV
+517 YV
-522 GNIKPGETGNVDT
+522 GNIEPGKSGNVDT
-535 MLSGIAATADD
+535 MINGIAPTMDD
-546 GTVHVII
+546 GKVKLSIT
-553 NYEDEN
+553 YEDEN
-559 GQPAEPVEKELT
+559 GKVSTVEKEIQLM
-571 LLVEEEVQEDW
+571 VNEDQS
-582 NMDVPEDMDVSGQ
+582 MDESNVDDTWSSDDIQPEPSTTD
-595 PASGANN
+595 
-602 KLLLA
+602 KLKHLA
-607 GGGVAFVAVIAA
+607 IPVGIVGVVLAAVILVV
-619 IVFAVKFIKKRKEA
+619 IRRKKKKA
-633 KQQKDDENEIS
+633 GMDDEIL

>member
-1 MKIKGLR
+1 
-8 WMATFLAACMLMG
+8 MATFLAACMLMG

-77 MEDKDWIETEIW
+77 MEDKDWVETEIW

-213 FALGENQPT
+213 FALGENQST

-255 EDITKFPFE
+255 EDIAKFPFE
-264 INDGNYDRQM
+264 INDGNYDRQI

-327 VYGKDED
+327 VYGKDEG

-378 SNSIVASNI
+378 SNSIAASNI
-387 LFTFESETVSDS
+387 LFTFESEAVSDS

-450 EFKNAEE
+450 EFKNAKEA
-457 SIIVDIPVKQYARLS
+457 VKIAVGLKQEARLN
-472 TSNMDVMPD
+472 TGTIEVMPD
-481 SMTVGS
+481 AISVGE
-487 ESNVMFGI
+487 ESNVMFSI
-495 NNTGKVVLYNVT
+495 NNTGKVMLYNVNA
-507 VNFEADSIKP
+507 VFEADSIQKNEA
-517 TDYYV
+517 YV
-522 GNIKPGETGNVDT
+522 GNIEPGKSGNVDT
-535 MLSGIAATADD
+535 MINGIAPTADD
-546 GTVHVII
+546 GKVKLSIT
-553 NYEDEN
+553 YEDEN
-559 GQPAEPVEKELT
+559 GKVSTVEKEIQLMVNEDQSMDESNVDDT
-571 LLVEEEVQEDW
+571 WNSDDVQ
-582 NMDVPEDMDVSGQ
+582 PEPSTTD
-595 PASGANN
+595 
-602 KLLLA
+602 KLKHLA
-607 GGGVAFVAVIAA
+607 IPVGIVGVVLAAVILVV
-619 IVFAVKFIKKRKEA
+619 IRRKKKKA
-633 KQQKDDENEIS
+633 GMDDEIL

>member
-1 MKIKGLR
+1 
-8 WMATFLAACMLMG
+8 MATFLAACMLMG

-77 MEDKDWIETEIW
+77 MEDKDWVETEIW

-255 EDITKFPFE
+255 EDIAKFPFE

-450 EFKNAEE
+450 EFKNAKEA
-457 SIIVDIPVKQYARLS
+457 VKIAVGLKQEARLN
-472 TSNMDVMPD
+472 TGTIEVMPD
-481 SMTVGS
+481 AISVGE
-487 ESNVMFGI
+487 ESNVMFSI
-495 NNTGKVVLYNVT
+495 NNTGKVMLYNVNA
-507 VNFEADSIKP
+507 VFEADSIQKNEA
-517 TDYYV
+517 YV
-522 GNIKPGETGNVDT
+522 GNIEPGKSGNVDT
-535 MLSGIAATADD
+535 MINGIAPTMDD
-546 GTVHVII
+546 GKVKLSIT
-553 NYEDEN
+553 YEDEN
-559 GQPAEPVEKELT
+559 GKVSTVEKEIQLM
-571 LLVEEEVQEDW
+571 VNEDQS
-582 NMDVPEDMDVSGQ
+582 MDESNVDDTWSSDDIQPEPSTTD
-595 PASGANN
+595 
-602 KLLLA
+602 KLKHLA
-607 GGGVAFVAVIAA
+607 IPVGIVGVVLAAVILVV
-619 IVFAVKFIKKRKEA
+619 IRRKKKKA
-633 KQQKDDENEIS
+633 GMDDEIL

>member
-1 MKIKGLR
+1 
-8 WMATFLAACMLMG
+8 MATFLAACMLMG

-186 KTIMAWIETKKTTG
+186 KTMMAWIETKKTTG
-200 TSETNEDNSEPVA
+200 TSETDEDSSEPVA
-213 FALGENQPT
+213 FALGENQST

-327 VYGKDED
+327 VYGKDEG

-378 SNSIVASNI
+378 SNSIAASNI

-450 EFKNAEE
+450 EFKNAKEA
-457 SIIVDIPVKQYARLS
+457 VKIAVGLKQEARLN
-472 TSNMDVMPD
+472 TGTIEVMPD
-481 SMTVGS
+481 AISVGE
-487 ESNVMFGI
+487 ESNVMFSI
-495 NNTGKVVLYNVT
+495 NNTGKVMLYNVNA
-507 VNFEADSIKP
+507 VFEADSIQKNEA
-517 TDYYV
+517 YV
-522 GNIKPGETGNVDT
+522 GNIEPGKSGNVDT
-535 MLSGIAATADD
+535 MINGIAPTMDD
-546 GTVHVII
+546 GKVKLSIT
-553 NYEDEN
+553 YEDEN
-559 GQPAEPVEKELT
+559 GKVSTVEKEIQLM
-571 LLVEEEVQEDW
+571 VNEDQS
-582 NMDVPEDMDVSGQ
+582 MDESNVDDTWSSDDIQPEPSTTD
-595 PASGANN
+595 
-602 KLLLA
+602 KLKHLA
-607 GGGVAFVAVIAA
+607 IPVGIVGVVLAAVILVV
-619 IVFAVKFIKKRKEA
+619 IRRKKKKA
-633 KQQKDDENEIS
+633 GMDDEIL

>member
-1 MKIKGLR
+1 
-8 WMATFLAACMLMG
+8 MAAFLAACMLMG

-77 MEDKDWIETEIW
+77 MEDKDWVETEIW

-200 TSETNEDNSEPVA
+200 TSETDEDSSEPVA
-213 FALGENQPT
+213 FALGENQST

-327 VYGKDED
+327 VYGKDEN

-378 SNSIVASNI
+378 SNSIAASNI
-387 LFTFESETVSDS
+387 LFTFESEAVSDS

-450 EFKNAEE
+450 EFKNAKEA
-457 SIIVDIPVKQYARLS
+457 VKIAVGLKQEARLN
-472 TSNMDVMPD
+472 TGTIEVMPD
-481 SMTVGS
+481 AISVGE
-487 ESNVMFGI
+487 ESNVMFSI
-495 NNTGKVVLYNVT
+495 NNTGKVMLYNVNA
-507 VNFEADSIKP
+507 VFEADSIQKNEA
-517 TDYYV
+517 YV
-522 GNIKPGETGNVDT
+522 GNIEPGKSGNVDT
-535 MLSGIAATADD
+535 MINGIAPTMDD
-546 GTVHVII
+546 GKVKLSIT
-553 NYEDEN
+553 YEDEN
-559 GQPAEPVEKELT
+559 GKVSTVEKEIQLMVNEDQSMDESNVDDT
-571 LLVEEEVQEDW
+571 WNSDDVQ
-582 NMDVPEDMDVSGQ
+582 PEPSTTD
-595 PASGANN
+595 
-602 KLLLA
+602 KLKHLA
-607 GGGVAFVAVIAA
+607 IPVGIVGVVLAAVILVV
-619 IVFAVKFIKKRKEA
+619 IRRKKKKA
-633 KQQKDDENEIS
+633 GMDDEIL

>member
-77 MEDKDWIETEIW
+77 MEDKDWVETEIW

-213 FALGENQPT
+213 FALGENQST

-327 VYGKDED
+327 VYGKDEA

-387 LFTFESETVSDS
+387 LFTFESEAVSDS

-450 EFKNAEE
+450 EFKNAKEA
-457 SIIVDIPVKQYARLS
+457 VKIAVGLKQEARLN
-472 TSNMDVMPD
+472 TGTIEVMPD
-481 SMTVGS
+481 AISVGE
-487 ESNVMFGI
+487 ESNVMFSI
-495 NNTGKVVLYNVT
+495 NNTGKVMLYNVNA
-507 VNFEADSIKP
+507 VFEADSIQKNEA
-517 TDYYV
+517 YV
-522 GNIKPGETGNVDT
+522 GNIEPGKSGNVDT
-535 MLSGIAATADD
+535 MINGIAPTTDD
-546 GTVHVII
+546 GKVKLSIT
-553 NYEDEN
+553 YEDEN
-559 GQPAEPVEKELT
+559 GKVSTVEKEIQLMVNEDQSMDESNVDDT
-571 LLVEEEVQEDW
+571 WSSDDVQ
-582 NMDVPEDMDVSGQ
+582 PEPSTTD
-595 PASGANN
+595 
-602 KLLLA
+602 KLKHLA
-607 GGGVAFVAVIAA
+607 IPVGIVGVVLAAVILVV
-619 IVFAVKFIKKRKEA
+619 IRRKKKKA
-633 KQQKDDENEIS
+633 GMDDEIL

>member
-77 MEDKDWIETEIW
+77 MEDKDWVETEIW

-200 TSETNEDNSEPVA
+200 TSETDEDSSEPVA
-213 FALGENQPT
+213 FALGENQST

-450 EFKNAEE
+450 EFKNAKEA
-457 SIIVDIPVKQYARLS
+457 VKIAVGLKQEARLN
-472 TSNMDVMPD
+472 TGTIEVMPD
-481 SMTVGS
+481 AISVGE
-487 ESNVMFGI
+487 ESNVMFSI
-495 NNTGKVVLYNVT
+495 NNTGKVMLYNVNA
-507 VNFEADSIKP
+507 VFEADSIQKNEC
-517 TDYYV
+517 YV
-522 GNIKPGETGNVDT
+522 GNIEPGKSGNVDT
-535 MLSGIAATADD
+535 MINGIAPTADD
-546 GTVHVII
+546 GKVKLSIT
-553 NYEDEN
+553 YEDEN
-559 GQPAEPVEKELT
+559 GKVSTVEKEIQLM
-571 LLVEEEVQEDW
+571 VNEDQS
-582 NMDVPEDMDVSGQ
+582 MDESNVDDTWSSDDIQPEPSTTD
-595 PASGANN
+595 
-602 KLLLA
+602 KLKHLA
-607 GGGVAFVAVIAA
+607 IPVGIVGVVLAAVILVV
-619 IVFAVKFIKKRKEA
+619 IRRKKKKA
-633 KQQKDDENEIS
+633 GMDDEIL

>member
-200 TSETNEDNSEPVA
+200 TSETDEDSSEPVA

-378 SNSIVASNI
+378 SNSIAASNI
-387 LFTFESETVSDS
+387 LFTFESEAVSDS

-450 EFKNAEE
+450 EFKNAKEA
-457 SIIVDIPVKQYARLS
+457 VKIAVGLKQEARLN
-472 TSNMDVMPD
+472 TGTIEVMPD
-481 SMTVGS
+481 AISVGE
-487 ESNVMFGI
+487 ESNVMFSI
-495 NNTGKVVLYNVT
+495 NNTGKVMLYNVNA
-507 VNFEADSIKP
+507 VFEADSIQKNEA
-517 TDYYV
+517 YV
-522 GNIKPGETGNVDT
+522 GNIEPGKSGNVDT
-535 MLSGIAATADD
+535 MINGIAPTMDD
-546 GTVHVII
+546 GKVKLSIT
-553 NYEDEN
+553 YEDEN
-559 GQPAEPVEKELT
+559 GKVSTVEKEIQLM
-571 LLVEEEVQEDW
+571 VNEDQS
-582 NMDVPEDMDVSGQ
+582 MDESNVDDTWSSDDIQPEPSTTD
-595 PASGANN
+595 
-602 KLLLA
+602 KLKHLA
-607 GGGVAFVAVIAA
+607 IPVGIVGVVLAAVILVV
-619 IVFAVKFIKKRKEA
+619 IRRKKKKA
-633 KQQKDDENEIS
+633 GMDDEIL

>member
-77 MEDKDWIETEIW
+77 MEDKDWVETEIW

-255 EDITKFPFE
+255 EDIAKFPFE

-314 NFAAPVEDTFYVR
+314 NFAAPIEDTFYVR

-450 EFKNAEE
+450 EFKNAKEA
-457 SIIVDIPVKQYARLS
+457 VKIAVGLKQEARLN
-472 TSNMDVMPD
+472 TGTIEVMPD
-481 SMTVGS
+481 AISVGE
-487 ESNVMFGI
+487 ESNVMFSI
-495 NNTGKVVLYNVT
+495 NNTGKVMLYNVNA
-507 VNFEADSIKP
+507 VFEADSIQKNEC
-517 TDYYV
+517 YV
-522 GNIKPGETGNVDT
+522 GNIEPGKSGNVDT
-535 MLSGIAATADD
+535 MINGIAPTTDD
-546 GTVHVII
+546 GKVKLSIT
-553 NYEDEN
+553 YEDEN
-559 GQPAEPVEKELT
+559 GKVSTVEKEIQLMVNEDQSMDESNVDDT
-571 LLVEEEVQEDW
+571 WSSDDVQ
-582 NMDVPEDMDVSGQ
+582 PEPSTTD
-595 PASGANN
+595 
-602 KLLLA
+602 KLKHLA
-607 GGGVAFVAVIAA
+607 IPVGIVGVVLAAVILVV
-619 IVFAVKFIKKRKEA
+619 IRRKKKKA
-633 KQQKDDENEIS
+633 GMDDEIL